1 MVQVS
6 SGPTRGSDPERVGH
20 AAALRVTFDGLD
32 PVVDDLLLLERHEVS
47 ELLDRAP
54 ARALAGVLHADPRL
68 RRFLVSRC
76 PEAEPRVNALLAAF
90 SPVMAQDITR
100 CAHAVVWEVAD
111 LIAYERA
118 PDLYDQRAAI
128 PFEAA
133 AVDGLVPLAG
143 VTAVDVGAGTG
154 RVALGL
160 APHARQVL
168 AVEPVANLRHHLRA
182 RIARDHI
189 PNLIVLDGRL
199 DALPVESGRIDVLVT
214 CHAVG
219 WNLRAEMAE
228 ITRVLRPSGTA
239 IHLFASP
246 PPDDLTNGLTEAG
259 YLHDHY
265 RNGTVALHRWS
276 LRISPEVSRS
286 AMRGHRRGG

>member
-1 MVQVS
+1 MPDPH
-6 SGPTRGSDPERVGH
+6 SGPVRGPDPEHIGY
-20 AAALRVTFDGLD
+20 AAALRAMFDGLD
-32 PVVDDLLLLERHEVS
+32 PVVDDLLLLERHEVW

-54 ARALAGVLHADPRL
+54 ARELAGVLHADPRL
-68 RRFLVSRC
+68 LRFLVTRC
-76 PEAEPRVNALLAAF
+76 PEVEPRVAALLAAF
-90 SPVMAQDITR
+90 RPVMPHEVTR
-100 CAHAVVWEVAD
+100 CAQAVVWEVAD

-133 AVDGLVPLAG
+133 AVDELVPLAG

-160 APHARQVL
+160 APHARQVF

-182 RIARDHI
+182 RIARDRI
-189 PNLIVLDGRL
+189 PNVLVLDGRL
-199 DALPVESGRIDVLVT
+199 DALPLEDGRIDVLVT

-246 PPDDLTNGLTEAG
+246 TPDDLTNGLTEAG
-259 YLHDHY
+259 YVHDHY
-265 RNGTVALHRWS
+265 RSGSVTLHRWS
-276 LRISPEVSRS
+276 LRMGP
-286 AMRGHRRGG
+286 